1 MSKQSQY
8 AVCHLQKAKG
18 NDSGMSCH
26 IERKDAN
33 GKQYVPENT
42 DKSRAHLNR
51 ELIKFPA
58 GVTCRTEAIMHRI
71 KAAGVKRKI
80 SAKQNSVIRIVLT
93 GSHDRMNEIEK
104 SGKLNAWIDANLDWL
119 KRTFGEENLVS
130 CVLHMD
136 EKTPHLHASVV
147 PIVTEERKRRERE
160 GEKKYQKKSGPR
172 LAATELTERHKLR
185 EYQESYGNAMAQ
197 FGLERGVIGSPD
209 HHKTSQQY
217 NAQMIRE
224 QQQEIESLQENIE
237 VLQALTD
244 QIKRDAKDNVKAK
257 VMSWLSTGDLT
268 KARKEIEAK
277 DREIA
282 TLQGKLNAAE
292 QELDKMKAGYEK
304 QLADA
309 KNAYQ
314 REIDAAIARA
324 EAAEKKCAAQRET
337 INRLDRKVNPHRYQL
352 SSGAELSDMRFF
364 SPNSYTYTLKIWT
377 KVGEIEHNAVAYLS
391 DNDSRLTAYRKGDLT
406 AHELVNEL
414 FPSDEQVNAEQS
426 HLLES
431 TIELLSGG
439 PAQAHVGTGGGG
451 STASDSRWDG
461 KTRDDFRPKR
471 R

>member
-71 KAAGVKRKI
+71 KAAGVERKI

-172 LAATELTERHKLR
+172 LVATELMARHKLC

-292 QELDKMKAGYEK
+292 QELAKMKAGYEK

-314 REIDAAIARA
+314 RE
-324 EAAEKKCAAQRET
+324 T
-337 INRLDRKVNPHRYQL
+337 INRLDRKVNQHRYQL
-352 SSGAELSDMRFF
+352 SSGAELSNMRFF

-391 DNDSRLTAYRKGDLT
+391 DNDTRLTAYRNGDLT
-406 AHELVNEL
+406 AYELVNEL

-426 HLLES
+426 RLLES